1 LSLRTILIW
10 LRAFRSERWSS
21 AWVEL
26 RDDRMR
32 EICEALEAAVDC
44 QDRRKNGDESEPRYD
59 ERTNEDESDERGVG
73 AQDTDT

>member
-1 LSLRTILIW
+1 L
-10 LRAFRSERWSS
+10 
-21 AWVEL
+21 VEL